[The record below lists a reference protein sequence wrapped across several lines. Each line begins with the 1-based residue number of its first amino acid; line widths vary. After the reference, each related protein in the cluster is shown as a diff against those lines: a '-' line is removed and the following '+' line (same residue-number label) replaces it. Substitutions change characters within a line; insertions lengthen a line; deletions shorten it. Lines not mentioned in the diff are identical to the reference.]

1 MTDAQAD
8 RNRETAISFYDLT
21 FNQSRPAEAIEKYAG
36 GEYIQHNPDVADGK
50 RAFIEYFERMA
61 AEYPGKRVEFKRTV
75 AEGKSVTA
83 EYSLLHQGI

>member
-36 GEYIQHNPDVADGK
+36 GEYIQK
-50 RAFIEYFERMA
+50 
-61 AEYPGKRVEFKRTV
+61 FKRTG
-75 AEGKSVTA
+75 AEGKA
-83 EYSLLHQGI
+83 